1 MIQNVNSPKNNEEL
15 FFKKTV
21 NGLFNDVVQS
31 LNEDLLKSG
40 FGLITEI
47 DMDKKLNEKL
57 NVNLKPYKILGYCNP
72 KFAYDALKENND
84 IGVFLPCKVIVKQL
98 DNSTVEVV
106 SANPALFMNMLGNKK
121 LSSMGDEV
129 AAILKSVIE
138 NLLS

>member
-1 MIQNVNSPKNNEEL
+1 MIQNVTSQKNNDEL

-47 DMDKKLNEKL
+47 EMDKKLNEKL

-72 KFAYDALKENND
+72 KFAYDALQENND

-98 DNSTVEVV
+98 DNSMVEVV
-106 SANPALFMNMLGNKK
+106 SANPALLMNMLGNKK

-129 AAILKSVIE
+129 AAILKSVIK

>member
-106 SANPALFMNMLGNKK
+106 SANPALLMNMLGNKK